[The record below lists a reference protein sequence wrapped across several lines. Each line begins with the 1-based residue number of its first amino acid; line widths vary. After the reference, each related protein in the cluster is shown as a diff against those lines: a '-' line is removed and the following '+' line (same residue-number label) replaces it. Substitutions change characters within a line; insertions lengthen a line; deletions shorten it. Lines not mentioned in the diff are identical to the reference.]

1 MSAAAAADAPAPKKG
16 NKKLIVIGAA
26 VVLLLVAGGGAFMM
40 MKKKADPD
48 AEGDGAETHQAA
60 PKAAVKHD
68 PAHPPVFVPLDNFTV
83 NLADRDAERYAQVG
97 ITLEVTDAKVGEQM
111 KVFMPAIRN
120 NILMALS
127 EKTARDLMDR
137 EGKTKLAEKIR
148 RETSR
153 ALGYEV
159 EEPEDEEAADE
170 ADAPPKK
177 KKKKKR
183 VEPELPVTAV
193 HFSNFII
200 Q

>member
-68 PAHPPVFVPLDNFTV
+68 PSHPPVFVPLDNFTV